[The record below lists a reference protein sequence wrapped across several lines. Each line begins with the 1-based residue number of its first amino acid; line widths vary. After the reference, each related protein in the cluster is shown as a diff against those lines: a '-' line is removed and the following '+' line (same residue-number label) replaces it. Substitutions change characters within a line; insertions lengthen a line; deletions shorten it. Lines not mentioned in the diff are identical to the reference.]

1 MVKINLA
8 NLVAIT
14 LLAVAGILA
23 LKMTAGFV
31 PFDGYRDLI
40 GQV

>member
-8 NLVAIT
+8 NVITIT
-14 LLAVAGILA
+14 LVAVAGILA
-23 LKMTAGFV
+23 LKLTAGYV
-31 PFDGYRDLI
+31 PFNGYRELI